1 MKALSAL
8 IYYSSS
14 VCDIDIPIFLIENSN
29 ITVQGCYLNEEELRN
44 SLITSKPELILILK
58 SFEDT
63 TDKFNNLI
71 KAVTENLPSIFV
83 MFINI
88 TSDRKYVLSNISACI
103 SKDLNED
110 NFKFIIKC
118 IIENLMLW
126 EGKENIFDDYSNLLD
141 KITFNK
147 VLDKFNLTDTEK
159 EILNLKKS
167 GLTRKEIASRRV
179 VSDETIR
186 NHITNILKKLQANST
201 KEALCKVN
209 TMVDVILN

>member
-1 MKALSAL
+1 
-8 IYYSSS
+8 
-14 VCDIDIPIFLIENSN
+14 
-29 ITVQGCYLNEEELRN
+29 
-44 SLITSKPELILILK
+44 
-58 SFEDT
+58 
-63 TDKFNNLI
+63 
-71 KAVTENLPSIFV
+71 

>member
-1 MKALSAL
+1 MKALGAL

-14 VCDIDIPIFLIENSN
+14 VCDIDIPIFLIENNN

-63 TDKFNNLI
+63 TAKFNNLI
-71 KAVTENLPSIFV
+71 KAVTESLPSIFV

-103 SKDLNED
+103 SKYLNED

-118 IIENLMLW
+118 IIENLMLR
-126 EGKENIFDDYSNLLD
+126 EGKENIFDDYSNLSD

-179 VSDETIR
+179 VSDETVR
-186 NHITNILKKLQANST
+186 NHITNIF
-201 KEALCKVN
+201 C
-209 TMVDVILN
+209 I

>member
-1 MKALSAL
+1 M
-8 IYYSSS
+8 
-14 VCDIDIPIFLIENSN
+14 IENSN

-44 SLITSKPELILILK
+44 SLITSKPKLILILK

-71 KAVTENLPSIFV
+71 KAVTESLPSIFV

-159 EILNLKKS
+159 EILNLKK
-167 GLTRKEIASRRV
+167 V
-179 VSDETIR
+179 V
-186 NHITNILKKLQANST
+186 
-201 KEALCKVN
+201 
-209 TMVDVILN
+209 

>member
-1 MKALSAL
+1 M
-8 IYYSSS
+8 
-14 VCDIDIPIFLIENSN
+14 IENSN

-44 SLITSKPELILILK
+44 SLITSKPKLILILK

-71 KAVTENLPSIFV
+71 KAVTESLPSIFV